1 MNGSKEKQEVAMQ
14 DRVPPQNIEA
24 EQSVIGA
31 MLIDKNAV
39 ALVTEK
45 LMPEDFYRQ
54 AHRVIFSAMLTLHSK
69 NEPVDMVTVVN
80 ELNKQNK
87 LEDVGGIS
95 YITLL
100 ANVVPTA
107 ANAKYHAK
115 IVEEK
120 SLLRQL
126 VEGGTAIASMGYDG
140 SEDVRDI
147 MDQAEKTILRI
158 SNRKGGTDFVPIA
171 DVVSDTVDHIA
182 KVLESKDP
190 ITGVATGFSDLD
202 RLTAGLHPSDFII
215 LAARP
220 SMGKTALALN
230 IAQNVAIRGAR
241 TGEPKKRVAF
251 FSLEMSRE
259 QLVQRMLCSEA
270 DVDAQ
275 MLRAG
280 GTDRD
285 KLGSDFWENL
295 WIAADRLGESQMFID
310 DTPGLSI
317 MEMRSK
323 ARRLQSEG
331 GLDLIVID
339 YLQLMQGT
347 VGRSNSDNRQQ
358 EVSEISRGLKALARE
373 LNVPVL
379 ALSQLS
385 RSVEARQVKKPM
397 LSDLRESGSLE
408 QDADIVMFLYR
419 GDYYK
424 GADEAPDHITELI
437 VAKHR
442 NGPVGRVNLFFKN
455 ECTKF
460 ISLARRPE
468 DGGK

>member
-1 MNGSKEKQEVAMQ
+1 MQ

-39 ALVTEK
+39 GIVTEK
-45 LMPEDFYRQ
+45 LMPEDFYRE

-69 NEPVDMVTVVN
+69 NEPIDMITVVD
-80 ELNKQNK
+80 ELKKMNK
-87 LEDVGGIS
+87 LDDVGGIA
-95 YITLL
+95 YVTLL

-107 ANAKYHAK
+107 ANAKYHAR

-126 VEGGTAIASMGYDG
+126 VEGGTAIASMGYEG
-140 SEDVRDI
+140 TEDVRDI
-147 MDQAEKTILRI
+147 MDRAEKTILRI
-158 SNRKGGTDFVPIA
+158 SNRKGGTDFVPI
-171 DVVSDTVDHIA
+171 DEVVTATVDHIA

-190 ITGVATGFSDLD
+190 ITGVATGFPDLD

-241 TGEPKKRVAF
+241 QGEPRKRVAF

-259 QLVQRMLCSEA
+259 QLVQRMLCAEA
-270 DVDAQ
+270 EVDAQ
-275 MLRAG
+275 RLRAG
-280 GTDRD
+280 GSDRD
-285 KLGSDFWENL
+285 KDNSDL
-295 WIAADRLGESQMFID
+295 WGKLWVAADRLGESQMFID

-323 ARRLQSEG
+323 ARRLQAEG
-331 GLDLIVID
+331 GLDLVVID

-347 VGRSNSDNRQQ
+347 TGRNNSDNRQQ

-373 LNVPVL
+373 LDVPVL

-424 GADEAPDHITELI
+424 AAEEAPDHITELI

-442 NGPVGRVNLFFKN
+442 NGPVGRINLFFKN

-460 ISLARRPE
+460 RDFSRRPD
-468 DGGK
+468 DGPGSR

>member
-1 MNGSKEKQEVAMQ
+1 MQ

-39 ALVTEK
+39 SVVTEK

-54 AHRVIFSAMLTLHSK
+54 AHQVIYSAMLTLHSR
-69 NEPVDMVTVVN
+69 NEPIDMVTLID
-80 ELNKQNK
+80 ELKKMNK
-87 LEDVGGIS
+87 LDDVGGVS
-95 YITLL
+95 YVTLL
-100 ANVVPTA
+100 ANAVPTA
-107 ANAKYHAK
+107 ANAKYHAQ

-126 VEGGTAIASMGYDG
+126 VEGGTAIAAMGYDG

-158 SNRKGGTDFVPIA
+158 SNRKGGTDFAPISE
-171 DVVSDTVDHIA
+171 VLTDTINHIQT
-182 KVLESKDP
+182 VLESKQS
-190 ITGVATGFSDLD
+190 ITGVATGFVDLD
-202 RLTAGLHPSDFII
+202 KLTAGLHPSDFII

-230 IAQNVAIRGAR
+230 IAQNVAIRGSR
-241 TGEPKKRVAF
+241 EGEPKKRVAF

-270 DVDAQ
+270 DVNAQ
-275 MLRAG
+275 RLRAG
-280 GTDRD
+280 GNDRD
-285 KLGSDFWENL
+285 TDNADLWNKLWVASDLLAGAE
-295 WIAADRLGESQMFID
+295 IFID
-310 DTPGLSI
+310 DTPGITI

-323 ARRLQSEG
+323 ARRLQADG

-339 YLQLMQGT
+339 YLQLMQGS
-347 VGRSNSDNRQQ
+347 VGRNTSDNRQQ

-419 GDYYK
+419 DDYYK
-424 GADEAPDHITELI
+424 GADEAPTHVTELI

-442 NGPVGRVNLFFKN
+442 NGPVGRVNLFFRN

-460 ISLARRPE
+460 LSLSKREEDDRR
-468 DGGK
+468 

>member
-1 MNGSKEKQEVAMQ
+1 MQ

-39 ALVTEK
+39 SLVTEK

-54 AHRVIFSAMLTLHSK
+54 AHQVIYSAILTLHSK
-69 NEPVDMVTVVN
+69 NEPIDMITLIN
-80 ELNKQNK
+80 ELKKMNR
-87 LEDVGGIS
+87 LDDVGGVA

-107 ANAKYHAK
+107 ANAKYHAQ

-120 SLLRQL
+120 STLRQL
-126 VEGGTAIASMGYDG
+126 VEGGTAIASLGYEGAD
-140 SEDVRDI
+140 DVPVI
-147 MDQAEKTILRI
+147 IDQAEKMILRI
-158 SNRKGGTDFVPIA
+158 SNRKGSKDFAEISEVL
-171 DVVSDTVDHIA
+171 SDTINHIQA
-182 KVLESKDP
+182 VLESRQS
-190 ITGVATGFSDLD
+190 ITGVATGFVDLD
-202 RLTAGLHPSDFII
+202 KLTAGLHPSDFII

-241 TGEPKKRVAF
+241 EGQPKKRVAF

-275 MLRAG
+275 RLRAG
-280 GTDRD
+280 ADVRD
-285 KLGSDFWENL
+285 KDTDNADL
-295 WIAADRLGESQMFID
+295 WNKLWVAADLLSNAQIFID
-310 DTPGLSI
+310 DTPGITI

-323 ARRLQSEG
+323 ARRLQAEG
-331 GLDLIVID
+331 GLDLVVID

-347 VGRSNSDNRQQ
+347 TGRNNSDNRQQ

-419 GDYYK
+419 DDYYK
-424 GADEAPDHITELI
+424 GAEEAPTHITELI

-468 DGGK
+468 DGGRR

>member
-1 MNGSKEKQEVAMQ
+1 MQ

-80 ELNKQNK
+80 ELKKQNK

-158 SNRKGGTDFVPIA
+158 SNRKGGTDFV
-171 DVVSDTVDHIA
+171 
-182 KVLESKDP
+182 
-190 ITGVATGFSDLD
+190 
-202 RLTAGLHPSDFII
+202 
-215 LAARP
+215 
-220 SMGKTALALN
+220 
-230 IAQNVAIRGAR
+230 
-241 TGEPKKRVAF
+241 
-251 FSLEMSRE
+251 
-259 QLVQRMLCSEA
+259 
-270 DVDAQ
+270 
-275 MLRAG
+275 
-280 GTDRD
+280 
-285 KLGSDFWENL
+285 
-295 WIAADRLGESQMFID
+295 
-310 DTPGLSI
+310 
-317 MEMRSK
+317 
-323 ARRLQSEG
+323 
-331 GLDLIVID
+331 
-339 YLQLMQGT
+339 
-347 VGRSNSDNRQQ
+347 
-358 EVSEISRGLKALARE
+358 
-373 LNVPVL
+373 
-379 ALSQLS
+379 
-385 RSVEARQVKKPM
+385 
-397 LSDLRESGSLE
+397 
-408 QDADIVMFLYR
+408 
-419 GDYYK
+419 
-424 GADEAPDHITELI
+424 
-437 VAKHR
+437 
-442 NGPVGRVNLFFKN
+442 
-455 ECTKF
+455 
-460 ISLARRPE
+460 
-468 DGGK
+468 

>member
-1 MNGSKEKQEVAMQ
+1 MQ

-39 ALVTEK
+39 SLVTEK

-54 AHRVIFSAMLTLHSK
+54 AHQVIYSAILTLHSK
-69 NEPVDMVTVVN
+69 NEPIDMITLIN
-80 ELNKQNK
+80 ELKKMNR
-87 LEDVGGIS
+87 LDDVGGVA

-107 ANAKYHAK
+107 ANAKYHAQ

-120 SLLRQL
+120 STLRQL
-126 VEGGTAIASMGYDG
+126 VEGGTAIASLGYEGAD
-140 SEDVRDI
+140 DVPVI
-147 MDQAEKTILRI
+147 IDQAEKMILRI
-158 SNRKGGTDFVPIA
+158 SNRKGSKDFAEISEVL
-171 DVVSDTVDHIA
+171 SDTINHIQA
-182 KVLESKDP
+182 VLESRQS
-190 ITGVATGFSDLD
+190 ITGVATGFVDLD
-202 RLTAGLHPSDFII
+202 KLTAGLHPSDFII

-241 TGEPKKRVAF
+241 EGQPKKRVAF

-275 MLRAG
+275 RLRAG
-280 GTDRD
+280 TDIRD
-285 KLGSDFWENL
+285 KDTDNADL
-295 WIAADRLGESQMFID
+295 WNKLWVAADLLSNAQIFID
-310 DTPGLSI
+310 DTPGITI

-323 ARRLQSEG
+323 ARRLQAEG
-331 GLDLIVID
+331 GLDLVVID

-347 VGRSNSDNRQQ
+347 SGRNNSDNRQQ

-419 GDYYK
+419 DDYYK
-424 GADEAPDHITELI
+424 GAEEAPTHITELI

-468 DGGK
+468 DGGRR